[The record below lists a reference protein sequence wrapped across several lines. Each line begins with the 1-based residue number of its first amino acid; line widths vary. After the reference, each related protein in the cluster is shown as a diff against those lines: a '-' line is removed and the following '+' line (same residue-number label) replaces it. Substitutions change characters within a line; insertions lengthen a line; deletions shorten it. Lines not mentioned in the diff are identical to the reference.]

1 MEKSEEGV
9 EKEEKGTSSS
19 IQFVVITGQ
28 SGAGKSEAI
37 RCFEDMGY
45 FCVDN
50 LPPTLISRMAE
61 LCLIPGSNIK
71 KVALVIDVRG
81 GEFFNDLQQELVN
94 LEKNGVPYSIL
105 FLQAS
110 DEVLFNRFKE
120 TRRRHP
126 LAPEGSV
133 SVGIKEERQLL
144 EALKGNADIVMD
156 TSEILANDLRDQIR
170 TYFLGLEKQKTLFV
184 TIVSFGY
191 KYGAPV
197 DADLVIDVRFLPN
210 PHYID
215 ELKDFTGKDEQIRN
229 FVLERT
235 ETKEFIDKFF
245 DLLAFILPYYVK
257 EGKSYLT
264 IALGCTGGTHRS
276 VTLTE
281 ETGDFLKKKGYNVA
295 IRHRDLG
302 KDFQTK

>member
-1 MEKSEEGV
+1 MTETSKLKDKSER
-9 EKEEKGTSSS
+9 TAS
-19 IQFVVITGQ
+19 IQFVIITGL

-50 LPPTLISRMAE
+50 LPPSLISRMAE
-61 LCLIPGSNIK
+61 LCLIPGSNIN

-81 GEFFNDLQQELVN
+81 GEFFNDLQQELHR
-94 LEKNGVPYSIL
+94 LKNQKIPYNIL

-110 DEVLFNRFKE
+110 DDVLFKRFKE

-126 LAPEGSV
+126 LAPEGRVNEGIVEERHLLEVLKGQADIVLDTSSV
-133 SVGIKEERQLL
+133 SVNE
-144 EALKGNADIVMD
+144 
-156 TSEILANDLRDQIR
+156 LRDKIR
-170 TYFLGLEKQKTLFV
+170 TFFLGLEKQKTLFV
-184 TIVSFGY
+184 TVVSFGY
-191 KYGAPV
+191 KYGTPV

-210 PHYID
+210 PHYI
-215 ELKDFTGKDEQIRN
+215 EKIKKYSGKEKPIKE
-229 FVLERT
+229 FVLKRE
-235 ETKEFIDKFF
+235 ETREFIKKFF
-245 DLLAFILPYYVK
+245 DFLKFLLPHYVK

-276 VTLTE
+276 VTLSE
-281 ETGDFLKKKGYNVA
+281 ETGSFLKEQGYNVV

-302 KDFQTK
+302 KDFETD

>member
-1 MEKSEEGV
+1 MTETSKLKDKSER
-9 EKEEKGTSSS
+9 TAS
-19 IQFVVITGQ
+19 IQFVIITGL

-50 LPPTLISRMAE
+50 LPPSLISRMAE
-61 LCLIPGSNIK
+61 LCLIPGSNIN

-81 GEFFNDLQQELVN
+81 GEFFNDLQQELHR
-94 LEKNGVPYSIL
+94 LKNQKIPYNIL

-110 DEVLFNRFKE
+110 DDVLFKRFKE

-126 LAPEGSV
+126 LAPEGRVNEGIVEERHLLEVLKGQADIVLDTSSV
-133 SVGIKEERQLL
+133 SVNE
-144 EALKGNADIVMD
+144 
-156 TSEILANDLRDQIR
+156 LRDKIR
-170 TYFLGLEKQKTLFV
+170 TFFLGLEKQKTLFV
-184 TIVSFGY
+184 TVVSFGY
-191 KYGAPV
+191 KYGTPV

-210 PHYID
+210 PHYI
-215 ELKDFTGKDEQIRN
+215 EKIKKYSGMEKPIKE
-229 FVLERT
+229 FVLKRE
-235 ETKEFIDKFF
+235 ETREFIKKFF
-245 DLLAFILPYYVK
+245 DFLKFLLPHYVK

-276 VTLTE
+276 VTLAE
-281 ETGDFLKKKGYNVA
+281 ETGSFLKEQGYNVV

-302 KDFQTK
+302 KDFETD

>member
-1 MEKSEEGV
+1 MNMSEKGAKK
-9 EKEEKGTSSS
+9 KEETSAS

-50 LPPTLISRMAE
+50 LPPTLISRMSE

-81 GEFFNDLQQELVN
+81 GEFFNDLQQELQN
-94 LEKNGVPYSIL
+94 LEKSGVPYNIL

-110 DEVLFNRFKE
+110 DETLFNRFKE

-126 LAPEGSV
+126 LVPEGSV
-133 SVGIKEERQLL
+133 SEGIKEEGRIL
-144 EALKGNADIVMD
+144 EAVKGNADIVMD
-156 TSEILANDLRDQIR
+156 TSEISATDLRDQIR

-184 TIVSFGY
+184 TAVSFGY

-197 DADLVIDVRFLPN
+197 EADLIIDVRFLPN

-215 ELKDFTGKDEQIRN
+215 ELRDFNGKDKQIRD
-229 FVLERT
+229 FVLERK
-235 ETKEFIDKFF
+235 ETKEFVKKFF
-245 DLLAFILPYYVK
+245 DLLSFILPYYVK

-281 ETGDFLKKKGYNVA
+281 ETGNFLKKKGYNVT

-302 KDFQTK
+302 KDFQDK